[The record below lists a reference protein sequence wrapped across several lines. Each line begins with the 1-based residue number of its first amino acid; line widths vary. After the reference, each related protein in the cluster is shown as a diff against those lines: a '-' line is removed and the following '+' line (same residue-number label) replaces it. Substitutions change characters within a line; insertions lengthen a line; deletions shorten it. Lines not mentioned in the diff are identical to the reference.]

1 MPAKAG
7 VVDAEVYFATP
18 LYLGHQAMSDF
29 FLSLIPEDPTYVP
42 SAEAQAQAVAALRAR
57 LPPPSQVEA
66 RVFDEV
72 TFIDP
77 GSNFE
82 KVLCP
87 ACDED
92 ITEHWAGW
100 MDAAFEAEFS
110 NLSLTMPCCERVT
123 NLNAL
128 RYIWPAGF
136 ARFSL
141 CAMNPN
147 IGGVLAAKDVSALE
161 DGLGCKLRQVYAH
174 Y

>member
-1 MPAKAG
+1 
-7 VVDAEVYFATP
+7 
-18 LYLGHQAMSDF
+18 
-29 FLSLIPEDPTYVP
+29 VP
-42 SAEAQAQAVAALRAR
+42 PAEAQAQAVAALRAR
-57 LPPPSQVEA
+57 LPLPSHVEA

-72 TFIDP
+72 TFVDQ

-92 ITEHWAGW
+92 ITEHWAEW
-100 MDAAFEAEFS
+100 LDATFAAEFPD
-110 NLSLTMPCCERVT
+110 LSLTTPCCGRHS

-128 RYIWPAGF
+128 HYIPPAGF

-147 IGGVLAAKDVSALE
+147 IGGLLAAKDVSVLE
-161 DGLGCKLRQVYAH
+161 DVLGCKLRQVYAR